1 MTKRNKFL
9 QVAIAEI
16 GSKEPTGDD
25 KYIKWYNK
33 KCGTN
38 FAMNVSWCCI
48 FVSWCA
54 EQAGIAKI
62 VKPFASCTA
71 MTNWFK
77 NQGLF
82 KERGKYTPKPGDII
96 MYDWDKSGDSD
107 HVGIV
112 EKKVGDK
119 ITVIEGNYND
129 AVKRREVYLSNVL
142 IRGYCIPKF
151 PSEGVNGVGEDS
163 SNNSTSKPTLQKG
176 SKGDCVKTLQTRLN
190 KMRELLK
197 LDFAK
202 LDVDGDFG
210 NNTLSAVKAFQSA
223 RKLTVDGIVGKNTW
237 EAISINYGDVNGDGK
252 VNVLDSQV
260 VLKSSVGKT
269 KLTSAQNK
277 AADMNADGKVNA
289 ADSQI
294 ILKRSVGK

>member
-1 MTKRNKFL
+1 MTKRTKL
-9 QVAIAEI
+9 LKVAIAEI

-25 KYIKWYNK
+25 KYIKWYNQ
-33 KCGTN
+33 KCGTK

-54 EQAGIAKI
+54 EKAGIAKI

-119 ITVIEGNYND
+119 IVVIEGNYSD
-129 AVKRREVYLSNVL
+129 SVKRREIYLSNVL

-151 PSEGVNGVGEDS
+151 PS
-163 SNNSTSKPTLQKG
+163 
-176 SKGDCVKTLQTRLN
+176 
-190 KMRELLK
+190 
-197 LDFAK
+197 
-202 LDVDGDFG
+202 
-210 NNTLSAVKAFQSA
+210 
-223 RKLTVDGIVGKNTW
+223 
-237 EAISINYGDVNGDGK
+237 GDVNGDGK
-252 VNVLDSQV
+252 SNAADAQIILQSV
-260 VLKSSVGKT
+260 VGKT
-269 KLTSAQNK
+269 KLNSTQKESADVNL
-277 AADMNADGKVNA
+277 DGKVN
-289 ADSQI
+289 SQDAQE
-294 ILKRSVGK
+294 ILKTAVGK